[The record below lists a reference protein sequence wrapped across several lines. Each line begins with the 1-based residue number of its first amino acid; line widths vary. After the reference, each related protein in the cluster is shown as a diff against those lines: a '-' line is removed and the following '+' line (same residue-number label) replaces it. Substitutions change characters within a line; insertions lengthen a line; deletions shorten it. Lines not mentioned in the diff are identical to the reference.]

1 MTKILIFKDSV
12 LETQKTEELRQSLIE
27 SIPRLEPGNNTTRKY
42 LFQLTYYFSIY
53 I

>member
-27 SIPRLEPGNNTTRKY
+27 SIPKLRPGSKQIFISINL
-42 LFQLTYYFSIY
+42 LF
-53 I
+53 